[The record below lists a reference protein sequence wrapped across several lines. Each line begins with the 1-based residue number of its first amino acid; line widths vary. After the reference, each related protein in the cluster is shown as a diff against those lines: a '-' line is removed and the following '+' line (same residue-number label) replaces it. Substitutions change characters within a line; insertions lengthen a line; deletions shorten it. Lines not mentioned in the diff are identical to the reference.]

1 MHLLKKF
8 SAVKS
13 FQHFQKFQV
22 FNIFKCLILEIK
34 CNGKSVILTTLYRTS
49 SQSTDEFNNFLSKF
63 EDNSF
68 LIISKKNFLT
78 YILVD
83 YNAMSSQWCLNNKS
97 SPENL
102 QIESLTSYYGLTQ
115 VINET
120 THLLS
125 NSLSCI
131 DLIFTTQLNLV
142 THSGVHSSF
151 HKKLSPS
158 NQVCKI

>member
-1 MHLLKKF
+1 
-8 SAVKS
+8 
-13 FQHFQKFQV
+13 
-22 FNIFKCLILEIK
+22 
-34 CNGKSVILTTLYRTS
+34 
-49 SQSTDEFNNFLSKF
+49 
-63 EDNSF
+63 
-68 LIISKKNFLT
+68 
-78 YILVD
+78 
-83 YNAMSSQWCLNNKS
+83 MSSRWCLNNKS

-120 THLLS
+120 THFLS

-131 DLIFTTQLNLV
+131 DLTFTTQLNLV